1 MSTPKLQKF
10 YKSRKWSSFVDG
22 LRNER
27 VTPDGLILCEHCGQ
41 PITKAYDCIGHHIT
55 ELTDENVDDVNISLN
70 PDNIKLVHFRCH
82 NAIHNRFQGYQG
94 RKQQHVYIVYGA
106 PLAGKSE
113 YVAGIAEPN
122 DIVISMDRLWRA
134 IRSDKSGDD
143 KPAALK
149 TNVFGLRDA
158 LLDMIELRIPADRI
172 VEVQA
177 EYGEKV
183 TAWRLDATLREFQRI
198 EPVDLFFTYPLHELD
213 AGGILRE
220 ANLEENERSMENGRE
235 LGTLAKK
242 AKKIDKKS
250 KLLDMINRDE
260 EFAGKRKSYQQ
271 LMAFGENGYT
281 KENYDKY
288 CEWWGV
294 YVLQDT
300 TGQIASSVYSDYK
313 SRWSIETYNNYVKN
327 DADFNDLKNQDYY
340 CAHGFDFIMLITG
353 LIHSRLNEAVKRLN
367 NSSISMIDILIKS
380 GHMRMVLHDKTWK
393 LHNTRTKDID
403 IFQKMG
409 FTPEKEYIPKR

>member
-55 ELTDENVDDVNISLN
+55 ELTDENVSDVNISLN

-158 LLDMIELRIPADRI
+158 LLDMI
-172 VEVQA
+172 
-177 EYGEKV
+177 KV
-183 TAWRLDATLREFQRI
+183 RRGRWENAYIIGGYPLDAERERLAEMLGADKFI
-198 EPVDLFFTYPLHELD
+198 FVEADKELLLLK
-213 AGGILRE
+213 AGDDE
-220 ANLEENERSMENGRE
+220 QM
-235 LGTLAKK
+235 KK
-242 AKKIDKKS
+242 FITDWFEKYTPPID
-250 KLLDMINRDE
+250 
-260 EFAGKRKSYQQ
+260 
-271 LMAFGENGYT
+271 
-281 KENYDKY
+281 
-288 CEWWGV
+288 
-294 YVLQDT
+294 
-300 TGQIASSVYSDYK
+300 
-313 SRWSIETYNNYVKN
+313 
-327 DADFNDLKNQDYY
+327 
-340 CAHGFDFIMLITG
+340 
-353 LIHSRLNEAVKRLN
+353 
-367 NSSISMIDILIKS
+367 
-380 GHMRMVLHDKTWK
+380 
-393 LHNTRTKDID
+393 
-403 IFQKMG
+403 
-409 FTPEKEYIPKR
+409 